1 MCIRDRALS
10 DLEILNFYKF
20 PDKIKTEN
28 TTIFKGE
35 SILIESG
42 TTCASVVTWTPSVTL
57 DDGSALS
64 PLATPIEST
73 TYRVSYNNGTCTST
87 DTVRIFV
94 ADKDKLD
101 CDNLLLPKA
110 FTPNNDGLND
120 RYGISNVFLI
130 DTMEYFEIYDR
141 WGDVYKRQ
149 FDGSCQW

>member
-1 MCIRDRALS
+1 M
-10 DLEILNFYKF
+10 
-20 PDKIKTEN
+20 
-28 TTIFKGE
+28 
-35 SILIESG
+35 
-42 TTCASVVTWTPSVTL
+42 VL
-57 DDGSALS
+57 DVSALS

-141 WGDVYKRQ
+141 WGAKVWETREAAEQWDGTLKGEPLNSGMYLYKIKY
-149 FDGSCQW
+149 CYTK